1 MHTRTNMHTG
11 LICLVNL
18 DSDPTPHKQTHNY
31 TNAHKDTHKQ
41 THTCTPVCLDWSDS
55 GLIFIVE
62 NGRKLGMKTR

>member
-1 MHTRTNMHTG
+1 MHTITNMHIS
-11 LICLVNL
+11 LIWLVNL

-31 TNAHKDTHKQ
+31 TNAHKDTPKQ

-62 NGRKLGMKTR
+62 HGRKLGIKTR